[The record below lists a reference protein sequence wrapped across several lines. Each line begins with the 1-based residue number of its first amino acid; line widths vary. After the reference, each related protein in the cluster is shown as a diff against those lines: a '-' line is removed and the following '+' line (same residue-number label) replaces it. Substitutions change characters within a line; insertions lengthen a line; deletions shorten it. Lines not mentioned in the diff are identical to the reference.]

1 MKRVVN
7 ACLLVVAMAG
17 CNGSTGGGL
26 TTFAAYVGG
35 PAGVVAGQPFT
46 FTSTN
51 GYDISLTEARFHV
64 AAIYFNQLVPSS
76 GSPEQACI
84 LPGVY
89 VDEVFGA
96 CASTNSCGVDADL
109 LSGALV
115 PFPTP
120 GDGTLNQAFTAAV
133 WLSGGDINAAD
144 DETPLL
150 QVAGTA
156 EKDGL
161 SWPFTGL
168 VTIGSNH
175 AQAPSSVATPGQ
187 HPICLQRIVAPPLVA
202 EGVTTGVTIDNG
214 GTLTMRVNLANIF
227 NSVDFETWAP
237 TGATT
242 TLTIPN
248 DSSVFG
254 LQLFS
259 GFTSNAGPPP
269 PGKPDLRVYQFD
281 VSNPQ

>member
-1 MKRVVN
+1 MKRFVN
-7 ACLLVVAMAG
+7 ACLLMCGIAG

-46 FTSTN
+46 FTSTA

-64 AAIYFNQLVPSS
+64 AAIYFNELVPSS

-96 CASTNSCGVDADL
+96 CSASNTCGLDADL

-120 GDGTLNQAFTAAV
+120 GDGTLNQVFTAAV
-133 WLSGGDINAAD
+133 WLSGGDINATD

-156 EKDGL
+156 TKGGL
-161 SWPFTGL
+161 SWPFTGV

-175 AQAPSSVATPGQ
+175 AQAPSSVGTPGQ
-187 HPICLQRIVAPPLVA
+187 HPICLERIVAPALVA
-202 EGVTTGVTIDNG
+202 PDVTTGITIANG
-214 GTLTMRVNLANIF
+214 GTLTMRVNLANVF
-227 NSVDFETWAP
+227 NSVEF
-237 TGATT
+237 AT
-242 TLTIPN
+242 
-248 DSSVFG
+248 
-254 LQLFS
+254 
-259 GFTSNAGPPP
+259 
-269 PGKPDLRVYQFD
+269 
-281 VSNPQ
+281 